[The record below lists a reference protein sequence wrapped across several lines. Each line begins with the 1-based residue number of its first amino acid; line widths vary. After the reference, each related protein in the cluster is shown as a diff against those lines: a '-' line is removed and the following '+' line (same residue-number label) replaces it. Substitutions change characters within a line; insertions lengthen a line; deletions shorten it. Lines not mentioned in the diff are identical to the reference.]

1 MKQFGKHLNLRKKS
15 SPLDEKELFCEI
27 IDILENTIH
36 RSKRLYNEHGIEFQE
51 YDENFLLVIDNLFF
65 LKYGEWKTNIIIWY
79 LWERMDEEGNI
90 GELEYEDL
98 DTGKTKVVIVKCPED
113 LWDILKEIESNIQ

>member
-27 IDILENTIH
+27 IEVLETTIK
-36 RSKRLYNEHGIEFQE
+36 RSNKLYKEHGLEFKE

-65 LKYGEWKTNIIIWY
+65 LKYGEWKTTIIVWY

-98 DTGKTKVVIVKCPED
+98 DTGKTKVVRVKCAED
-113 LWDILKEIESNIQ
+113 LWDIIKEIENNTN

>member
-27 IDILENTIH
+27 IEVLEATIK
-36 RSKRLYNEHGIEFQE
+36 RSNKLYKEHGLEFKE
-51 YDENFLLVIDNLFF
+51 YDEKIVLVIDNLFF

>member
-27 IDILENTIH
+27 IEVLEDTIK
-36 RSKRLYNEHGIEFQE
+36 RSNKLYKEHGLEFKE

-65 LKYGEWKTNIIIWY
+65 LKYGEWKTTIIVWY

-98 DTGKTKVVIVKCPED
+98 DTGKNKVVIVKCAED
-113 LWDILKEIESNIQ
+113 LWDIIKEIENNTN